1 VFNVSRKPISRP
13 EAITT
18 TTAAASEKIADMSD
32 ENHDY
37 LWKRRHDIKV
47 RALTNRLY
55 YQERQRIFETREGLV
70 KAASILAGTTAFAH
84 ISSPNVLYACAAVVT
99 AASTL
104 SLVFGYGQ
112 KARDSVKRSTEWAQ
126 LERDIDSVGE
136 RDFTE
141 EQINQWF
148 SSANDIEAG
157 EPAAHPILLE
167 RCFERAVDALGGT
180 AEIKLNYLQRHAPII
195 MVP

>member
-1 VFNVSRKPISRP
+1 
-13 EAITT
+13 
-18 TTAAASEKIADMSD
+18 MSD
-32 ENHDY
+32 ENHEY

-55 YQERQRIFETREGLV
+55 YQERQRIFENREGFV
-70 KAASILAGTTAFAH
+70 KAASILAGSVAFAH
-84 ISSPNVLYACAAVVT
+84 IADATILKICAVIVT
-99 AASTL
+99 GSSTL

-112 KARDSVKRSTEWAQ
+112 KARDSVKRSAEWAQ
-126 LERDIDSVGE
+126 LERDIDLVGE
-136 RDFTE
+136 RGFTE

-148 SSANDIEAG
+148 ARANDIEAG

-167 RCFERAVDALGGT
+167 RCFERAVAALGGT
-180 AEIKLNYLQRHAPII
+180 VDEKLNYLQKHAPLI